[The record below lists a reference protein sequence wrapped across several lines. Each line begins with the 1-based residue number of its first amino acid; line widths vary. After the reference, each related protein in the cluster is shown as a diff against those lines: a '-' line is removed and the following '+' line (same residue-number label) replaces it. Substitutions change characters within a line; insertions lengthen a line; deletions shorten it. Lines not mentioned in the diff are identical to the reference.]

1 MTQSSMLF
9 PLYRDSI
16 IDAHKVWWNLLLLLL
31 DWYALPCWVVL
42 NYVFI
47 PYYLGHHIWM
57 VPNFV
62 NIFGHLL
69 SFLPPPPF
77 LRNGKSTP
85 WCLVAGSHLQ
95 VRFFTQR
102 RRTFLPLRHD
112 FQIRRLLLQIG
123 SGKQAAWKREL
134 QGRSKSQQTCCKISS
149 GPSKFGQKTMKILH
163 QTCKLVLCTIICGC
177 TTPQCPNILCHSTA
191 HQKKTLSTNIEKI

>member
-1 MTQSSMLF
+1 MISEGGRHWFKGSIHMWRLHNFHICTLFLSMTQSSMLF

-123 SGKQAAWKREL
+123 SGKQAREATWKCEL
-134 QGRSKSQQTCCKISS
+134 QGWSKTYKIFHWCQSIPGPHCWINMLSELNSLSQ
-149 GPSKFGQKTMKILH
+149 
-163 QTCKLVLCTIICGC
+163 
-177 TTPQCPNILCHSTA
+177 
-191 HQKKTLSTNIEKI
+191 